1 LQDAPASFRDLRGV
15 GRLVHLRE
23 QHKPGEV
30 VSIEREIEFAEHVCR
45 AADKI
50 DTVGEIDDQA

>member
-1 LQDAPASFRDLRGV
+1 LQDAPTSFRDLRGV

-30 VSIEREIEFAEHVCR
+30 VSIEREIEFAEHVCS
-45 AADKI
+45 AASLSSH
-50 DTVGEIDDQA
+50 TV